1 MTMGTTVGEWLL
13 SANALLTRVGIGTA
27 HLDAVVLL
35 EDCIKHDRAWILAHT
50 EQPLTDEQLARLTEQ
65 LNRRAQHE
73 PLSYI
78 RNKTEFYGREF
89 YIDHRVLEPRPESET
104 MIDMLKSLHLPRDV
118 VIIDVGTGSGALA
131 ITARLEVRY
140 ADVMATDV
148 DGEAL
153 KVAEQN
159 CGKHSCDVQFLKGN
173 LLKPFYLHYHPKHS
187 VLLAN
192 LPYVPDSFQINP
204 AAMREPQTAIFGGP
218 DGLDLYRQ
226 LFEQIDPLAYK
237 PLYILTE
244 SMPPQHELL
253 RSIAAQHN
261 YHQFAHD
268 DFIQV
273 FQPN

>member
-1 MTMGTTVGEWLL
+1 MGTTVGEWLL

-50 EQPLTDEQLARLTEQ
+50 EHPLSEEHLARLNEQ

-104 MIDMLKSLHLPRDV
+104 MIDMLKSLHLPREITV
-118 VIIDVGTGSGALA
+118 IDVGTGSGALA
-131 ITARLEVRY
+131 ITARLEVPR
-140 ADVMATDV
+140 ADVMATDL
-148 DGEAL
+148 DPEAL

-159 CGKHSCDVQFLKGN
+159 CEKHSCDIDFLKGN
-173 LLKPFYLHYHPKHS
+173 LLKPFYLHYHPRHS
-187 VLLAN
+187 VVLAN
-192 LPYVPDSFQINP
+192 LPYVPDSFHINP
-204 AAMREPQTAIFGGP
+204 AAMREPRAAIFGGP
-218 DGLDLYRQ
+218 DGLDLYRE
-226 LFEQIDPLAYK
+226 LFEQVDPLPYK

-244 SMPPQHELL
+244 AMPPQHELL
-253 RSIAAQHN
+253 RSIASRHHYRQSA
-261 YHQFAHD
+261 YD

-273 FQPN
+273 FRPA